1 MAKEYEFSIPAHAN
15 IYTNNQNNRQLQI
28 YFAEPDNG
36 TNEETGLVVFS
47 PGFGG
52 SAQSNVYKKMRRV
65 FADEFNL
72 LTIQCDYFGYEFMQ
86 GSNSVQ
92 LNVSYE
98 ELAKI
103 FNTEE
108 LKEVYGT
115 NQILNGNK
123 FLKIASRYPI
133 QLHVKENLQESIEY
147 FNDMGFM
154 QALDI
159 ITAIFA
165 VMEILKDNQ
174 LSWNTNKIIH
184 YGHSHGA
191 YLGHLCNA
199 LAPSL
204 FTLLIDNSGW
214 LYPSYLNND
223 RYLSS
228 RIGNMTMHTIFHYL
242 ASELS
247 YDKEILHLPY
257 LYQQF
262 ENQSSIVTFQ
272 GTTDNLIQHAEKEHF
287 CKMNR
292 NHTYVEISPKEVDD
306 VCFKSTNHGL
316 NADFLNVFR
325 HVYTNHVFE
334 SREFSIPSIHS
345 FHSSQKEYDMH
356 FDVGLPRLHVK
367 S

>member
-1 MAKEYEFSIPAHAN
+1 
-15 IYTNNQNNRQLQI
+15 
-28 YFAEPDNG
+28 
-36 TNEETGLVVFS
+36 
-47 PGFGG
+47 
-52 SAQSNVYKKMRRV
+52 MRRV

-92 LNVSYE
+92 LNVAYE

-103 FNTEE
+103 FNKEE
-108 LKEVYGT
+108 LKEIYGT
-115 NQILNGNK
+115 TQILNGKNSSLINGQYDLPPQNVK
-123 FLKIASRYPI
+123 IDLQTVNRGDQTARKRWISASNHQWGARKSPLMEDFFIEIASRYPI
-133 QLHVKENLQESIEY
+133 QLQVKENLQESMEY

-154 QALDI
+154 QVLDI

-204 FTLLIDNSGW
+204 FILLIDNSGW
-214 LYPSYLNND
+214 LYPNYLNGN
-223 RYLSS
+223 RHLSS
-228 RIGNMTMHTIFHYL
+228 QIGNMTMHTVFHYL

-272 GTTDNLIQHAEKEHF
+272 GTTDHLIQHVEKERF
-287 CKMNR
+287 CKMNP

-316 NADFLNVFR
+316 DSDLLNVFR
-325 HVYTNHVFE
+325 RVYTNHIFQL
-334 SREFSIPSIHS
+334 RELFLPSVHS
-345 FHSSQKEYDMH
+345 FRSTTNEYTMH
-356 FDVGLPRLHVK
+356 FDLGFPRLHMMK
-367 S
+367 KQS